1 MGVLDWL
8 TGANPA
14 ATVVTGAV
22 SGVLGGIGSAAN
34 SIREAI
40 TGKLD
45 ADGQAQFDLA
55 WQQLTQ
61 KLQEGQQ
68 AINLADAQSGSNF
81 RGGWRPALGWMTAIS
96 LGSYYIPQALAGAV
110 LWVVQ
115 CASVMIAATDIGKV
129 ILPAYPVVFNVEEI
143 MGLVLSL
150 LGMAGLRTYEKG
162 KHVASE

>member
-1 MGVLDWL
+1 M
-8 TGANPA
+8 
-14 ATVVTGAV
+14 
-22 SGVLGGIGSAAN
+22 
-34 SIREAI
+34 
-40 TGKLD
+40 
-45 ADGQAQFDLA
+45 
-55 WQQLTQ
+55 
-61 KLQEGQQ
+61 
-68 AINLADAQSGSNF
+68 
-81 RGGWRPALGWMTAIS
+81 GWMTAIS

>member
-1 MGVLDWL
+1 MGILDWFSG
-8 TGANPA
+8 TNPA
-14 ATVVTGAV
+14 ASVVSGTVT
-22 SGVLGGIGSAAN
+22 GVLGGIGSAAN

-45 ADGQAQFDLA
+45 ADGQAKFDLEY
-55 WQQLTQ
+55 QKLTQ
-61 KLQEGQQ
+61 VLQEGQQ

-81 RGGWRPALGWMTAIS
+81 RGGWRPALGWMAAIS

-110 LWVVQ
+110 LWVIQ

-129 ILPAYPVVFNVEEI
+129 VLPSYPVAFNVEEI
-143 MGLVLSL
+143 MGLVISL

-162 KHVASE
+162 KNVASN